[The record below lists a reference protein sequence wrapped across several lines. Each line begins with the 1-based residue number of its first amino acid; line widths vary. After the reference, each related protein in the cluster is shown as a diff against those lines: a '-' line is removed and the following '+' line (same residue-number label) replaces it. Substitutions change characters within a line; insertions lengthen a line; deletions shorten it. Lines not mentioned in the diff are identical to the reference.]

1 MSNEEDESTILS
13 KLRIYF
19 PDGLGSNGY
28 TTNYAKISVLKR
40 FKINAYSST
49 DAKLN
54 LEWSVDGINPDMIQ
68 EINIS
73 ANKWYN
79 EKLRILMSYVRFN
92 VVHTSD
98 KENSCF
104 KVIAFSPEDEGLAAA
119 AKPKPKK
126 NIFSSMKKEGHSAS
140 SNSGSSSITSPKK
153 EKIIRDER
161 IPHLIFKGGLLV
173 GKDGRNVSILP
184 KGNEG
189 EILMIVNGAPSWV
202 PVSKLIKNVEGE
214 DNSQPLPQPDGYS
227 SGSRNAEVYPLPSD
241 DRSDIIVQDG
251 IYDISVSQ
259 PILYSSPSSPKP
271 QTDLYEMTYESS
283 PAPPP
288 PRKTAERR
296 GSGLGNALSSGIS
309 ALTRSKSSSKKP
321 PAFEN

>member
-1 MSNEEDESTILS
+1 MSNDEDESTILS

-49 DAKLN
+49 DVKLN

-92 VVHTSD
+92 VVHTTD

-104 KVIAFSPEDEGLAAA
+104 KLIAFSPDDEGLAA

-126 NIFSSMKKEGHSAS
+126 PLFSMKKDNS
-140 SNSGSSSITSPKK
+140 SNSSSIVSPKK

-202 PVSKLIKNVEGE
+202 PVSKLIRNVEGE
-214 DNSQPLPQPDGYS
+214 DNSQPLPQPDESFVVKHEIYS
-227 SGSRNAEVYPLPSD
+227 PLNDNS
-241 DRSDIIVQDG
+241 IVHDG

-259 PILYSSPSSPKP
+259 PVSYSSQSSPKP
-271 QTDLYEMTYESS
+271 HADLYEMTYESS

-309 ALTRSKSSSKKP
+309 ALTRSKSASKKP
-321 PAFEN
+321 PAFE

>member
-1 MSNEEDESTILS
+1 MANEEDESTILS

-19 PDGLGSNGY
+19 PDGLGCNGY
-28 TTNYAKISVLKR
+28 TTNFAKISVLKR

-49 DAKLN
+49 DVKLN
-54 LEWSVDGINPDMIQ
+54 LGWSIDGVNEDMVQ
-68 EINIS
+68 EINIV

-79 EKLRILMSYVRFN
+79 ETLRILMSYVRFN

-119 AKPKPKK
+119 KSKPKK
-126 NIFSSMKKEGHSAS
+126 TLFSMKKENHSSGS
-140 SNSGSSSITSPKK
+140 SNSSVLSPKK

-214 DNSQPLPQPDGYS
+214 DNSQPLPQPDI
-227 SGSRNAEVYPLPSD
+227 SRHEIENEE
-241 DRSDIIVQDG
+241 IVHDG

-259 PILYSSPSSPKP
+259 PVSHSLSSPKP
-271 QTDLYEMTYESS
+271 QVDLYEMAYDSS

-309 ALTRSKSSSKKP
+309 AFTRSKSSSKKP
-321 PAFEN
+321 PAFE